1 MSEERH
7 ARGAVDAR
15 RIDELLRDRGEAGE
29 EHDGVEAHVE
39 PDRHEHDRGE
49 REAGRDVRAEDTAWL
64 DQPTLFGL
72 AERDENAVR
81 DAVARV
87 EDPAPDERDRDL
99 RGHVRHEVDEAE
111 EAAQPQPLMEEQSQ
125 GKPDRHLDRNGPDD
139 VHERQEQ

>member
-1 MSEERH
+1 MTTPAAV
-7 ARGAVDAR
+7 ARAYSNARLALTDIDDAP
-15 RIDELLRDRGEAGE
+15 GE
-29 EHDGVEAHVE
+29 EPAVQCGDRQHDET
-39 PDRHEHDRGE
+39 
-49 REAGRDVRAEDTAWL
+49 EAGRDVRAEDTAWL